1 MFSSEFSF
9 QLSLRPRRAA
19 SLLGLVSVG
28 LLAGCGGGGGNGNS
42 SPTVVTPITTGV
54 GGVTTGNGG
63 ATGGTPASVSAKE
76 ANGLTATLSEN
87 TTTVAVG
94 GTVTYTL
101 TLTNNTGA
109 VVTVN
114 AVTSTQIFTA
124 LSIRNASGALVYI
137 PVPGSPPLQTVLLA
151 PGQTLTTTQAVSAF
165 SSAGTYSATGVFDDS
180 TPTSV
185 GPLTVTAQ

>member
-1 MFSSEFSF
+1 MFSSQF
-9 QLSLRPRRAA
+9 SLRPRRAA
-19 SLLGLVSVG
+19 SLLGLASVA
-28 LLAGCGGGGGNGNS
+28 LLAGCGGGGGNS
-42 SPTVVTPITTGV
+42 SPTVVNPITSGI
-54 GGVTTGNGG
+54 GGATTSGNGG
-63 ATGGTPASVSAKE
+63 TTTTTPASVSATE

-151 PGQTLTTTQAVSAF
+151 PGQTLTTTQAVGAF
-165 SSAGTYSATGVFDDS
+165 SSAGVYSATAVFDDS

>member
-1 MFSSEFSF
+1 MFPLRLFS
-9 QLSLRPRRAA
+9 QLRQRV
-19 SLLGLVSVG
+19 SLLGLASLAA
-28 LLAGCGGGGGNGNS
+28 LLAGCGGGGGGS
-42 SPTVVTPITTGV
+42 SPTVVAPITTG
-54 GGVTTGNGG
+54 GVPPPVISP
-63 ATGGTPASVSAKE
+63 GGTPASVSAKE

-87 TTTVAVG
+87 TITVAVG

-151 PGQTLTTTQAVSAF
+151 PGQTLTTIQAVSAF

>member
-1 MFSSEFSF
+1 MFSSEFPF

-19 SLLGLVSVG
+19 SLLGLVSVA

-42 SPTVVTPITTGV
+42 SPTVVAPITTGV

-63 ATGGTPASVSAKE
+63 TIGGTPASVSATE

-87 TTTVAVG
+87 TTTVVVG

-137 PVPGSPPLQTVLLA
+137 PVPGSPPLQTVLIA